1 MSEKTNPFLQPGNQF
16 LAKYLSGLGAKPGK
30 MSVAGIGL
38 PEFGFS
44 EKVVPT
50 LFSNR
55 NEYNKEV
62 AKKNEELNKKG
73 SLYGSNFG
81 SAITSTIASL
91 PQAPGKLV
99 DKAKDFLDRP
109 EISTTENKLG
119 SPFDE
124 NKFYRNLRGMQ
135 VTDSILRD
143 YEMGREKARNLDMFK
158 QTMPLI
164 DIAAETAAQRR
175 LMEDRSSPTKI
186 SQQILRAR
194 QGEAALMNAT
204 ANQLQTAA
212 LASAQG
218 IAPRGRAG
226 GR

>member
-38 PEFGFS
+38 PEFGVT

-50 LFSNR
+50 LFPNR
-55 NEYNKEV
+55 NQYNKEV

-91 PQAPGKLV
+91 PQAPGKLI

-109 EISTTENKLG
+109 ETSTTENKLG
-119 SPFDE
+119 SPFNED
-124 NKFYRNLRGMQ
+124 KFYRNLRGMQ
-135 VTDSILRD
+135 VTDSVLRD
-143 YEMGREKARNLDMFK
+143 YEMGREKARNLDMFR

-194 QGEAALMNAT
+194 QGEAALMNAV
-204 ANQLQTAA
+204 ANQGNTAVNISTA
-212 LASAQG
+212 GL
-218 IAPRGRAG
+218 APRGRAG